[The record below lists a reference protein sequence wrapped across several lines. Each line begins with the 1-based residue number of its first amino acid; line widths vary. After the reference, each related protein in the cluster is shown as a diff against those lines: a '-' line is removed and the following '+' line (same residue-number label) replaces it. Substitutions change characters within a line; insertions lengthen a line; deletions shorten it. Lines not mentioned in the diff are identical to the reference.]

1 MWFVLNWVSQPYS
14 VVPGE
19 TAMMPAFSVDVIISR
34 RDSLTANSRA
44 QAYIEEREVRLQ
56 WI

>member
-19 TAMMPAFSVDVIISR
+19 TAMMPAFSVDVIIQ
-34 RDSLTANSRA
+34 DGIL
-44 QAYIEEREVRLQ
+44 
-56 WI
+56 